1 TYVFWADCSSCVL
14 NLCTRELPFLDSLL
28 IDFPTVERPS
38 LGTSMTSLAHDKPP
52 LPNVV
57 HADIAGAEK
66 RLRELKG
73 RFKCVS
79 NK

>member
-1 TYVFWADCSSCVL
+1 
-14 NLCTRELPFLDSLL
+14 
-28 IDFPTVERPS
+28 
-38 LGTSMTSLAHDKPP
+38 MTSLAHDKPP
-52 LPNVV
+52 LPDVV

>member
-1 TYVFWADCSSCVL
+1 MVLWGALFEPAHVQRSGTLSFWLSHRCNS
-14 NLCTRELPFLDSLL
+14 
-28 IDFPTVERPS
+28 PS

-52 LPNVV
+52 LPDVV